1 MNVKIILSTA
11 AANVSGEIPELETKY
26 ITSAMLHAK
35 SNVGPNKRKKRAQ
48 VQVQR
53 NRLSKAS
60 SLINLELFL
69 FRILPGSK
77 GMCNNNNPNQ

>member
-35 SNVGPNKRKKRAQ
+35 SNAVSNKRKKRTQ
-48 VQVQR
+48 TQVQR

-60 SLINLELFL
+60 YSSFYASLLGEVINTH
-69 FRILPGSK
+69 
-77 GMCNNNNPNQ
+77 